1 MDGYRGVA
9 TLRPE
14 IDSSRTWEADVD
26 LRVDIVRE
34 PATGLGAAAAVWRA
48 IASFRCQRTVLVLMP
63 SCMAM
68 SLVV

>member
-34 PATGLGAAAAVWRA
+34 PGTGLGAAAAV
-48 IASFRCQRTVLVLMP
+48 
-63 SCMAM
+63 
-68 SLVV
+68 